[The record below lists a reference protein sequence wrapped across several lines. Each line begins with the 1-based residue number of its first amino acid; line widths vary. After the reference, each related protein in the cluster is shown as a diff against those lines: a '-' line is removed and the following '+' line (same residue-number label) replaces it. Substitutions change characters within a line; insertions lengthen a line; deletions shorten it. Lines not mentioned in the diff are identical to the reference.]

1 MDKLSCQ
8 RATSLLLL
16 AATSLECAAAQ
27 RKEVWDGVAVE
38 AVISQL
44 EVTRI
49 RVEHAMISGVVGKIQ
64 SASGCGAPTEN
75 TPITSQPQQ
84 PQTPAAEMS
93 VTCDLAK
100 GEIYVRPLGEGKRP
114 INLFV
119 STDRAT
125 YTLVLRRAD
134 IPSDTITLFDPASR
148 AMASRADGA
157 RPRQAGHVKNIKAM
171 VRAMAAT
178 RTPDDIQVEDVNVP
192 LQLWREASFT
202 LMRNYRGRGLL
213 GERYLL
219 TNTSAAP
226 LTVTEQE
233 FDREGANVQA
243 VSVENHNL
251 RPGDTTW
258 VYVIRTEVQP

>member
-8 RATSLLLL
+8 RATALLLL
-16 AATSLECAAAQ
+16 AATSLECAAVQ
-27 RKEVWDGVAVE
+27 RKEVRDGVAVE
-38 AVISQL
+38 AIISER

-75 TPITSQPQQ
+75 TPITSQPPQ
-84 PQTPAAEMS
+84 PPAPAAEMS

-119 STDRAT
+119 STDHAT

-148 AMASRADGA
+148 DMASRAGGA
-157 RPRQAGHVKNIKAM
+157 RPRQASHIKNIKAM
-171 VRAMAAT
+171 VRAMAAS
-178 RTPDDIQVEDVNVP
+178 RTPDDIEVEDVNVP
-192 LQLWREASFT
+192 LQLWREASLT

-219 TNTSAAP
+219 TNTSATP

-243 VSVENHNL
+243 VSVENLNL

-258 VYVIRTEVQP
+258 VYVVRGEVQP